1 MIMIMKKIV
10 LCLVLMS
17 SLSTVIAQTKKP
29 VAKIAKISVDK
40 EFDFGETYRIFSI
53 TQANFDQTKAKFVK
67 HFGKPVKSTI
77 SIMQWNK
84 INIPEVG
91 ENLTITLQ
99 DGIFESGP
107 GDPSYMTFGDKAMKA
122 KALQNTSATKF
133 RMMRLKVTNSENIN
147 VIRNN
152 ALEDAMMDL
161 LLKKLI

>member
-1 MIMIMKKIV
+1 MKKIV

-17 SLSTVIAQTKKP
+17 SLSFVLAQTKKP

-40 EFDFGETYRIFSI
+40 EFDFGETYRTFSI
-53 TQANFDQTKAKFVK
+53 YQTNFEQTKAKFTK

-77 SIMQWNK
+77 GTMQWNK
-84 INIPEVG
+84 ITIPEIG

-99 DGIFESGP
+99 DGIFEIVSGNA
-107 GDPSYMTFGDKAMKA
+107 SYTVFGDKAMKV
-122 KALQNTSATKF
+122 KELRNTSSTKF

-152 ALEDAMMDL
+152 ALENAMMEL
-161 LLKKLI
+161 LLKKLT